1 VGEGILG
8 RGAMCA
14 RLQDGTVP
22 VDVEAMWE
30 RLGMGQVTLPV
41 PISPVSPETSH
52 LASETISQR

>member
-1 VGEGILG
+1 
-8 RGAMCA
+8 MCA